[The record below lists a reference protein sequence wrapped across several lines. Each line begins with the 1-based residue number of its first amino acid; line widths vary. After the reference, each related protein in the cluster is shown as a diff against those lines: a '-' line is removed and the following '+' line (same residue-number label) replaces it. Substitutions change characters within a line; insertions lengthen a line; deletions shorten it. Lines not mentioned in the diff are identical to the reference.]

1 MIAVGTLLGTVVCV
15 ANMYF
20 GLQLGTLDTMS
31 MSTALL
37 SFAIFKWLDKWL
49 SQIFSPTENVIVQA
63 LASSIAGMPLAA
75 SLTSVIPAFEF
86 LRTPGE
92 GGVLVFSFYQLVVW
106 SLGVSLFGTIFAAP
120 FRNYFLLR
128 ERLRFPGNF
137 AVAVLIGVLHQ
148 DPEVARRADLDQQ
161 KRPFAV
167 EEVEAGA
174 FASQEADPPVAV
186 QQHEWDGEQDTRASE
201 SAEDAV
207 GATSPVDAA
216 GDEIEWSSNVSIM
229 AKSFTGTL
237 LYVSN
242 DVKNDPLWLA
252 CGI

>member
-49 SQIFSPTENVIVQA
+49 SQLFTPTENLIVQA

-92 GGVLVFSFYQLVVW
+92 GGILVFSFYHLVVW

-128 ERLRFPGNF
+128 ERLRFPANF

-148 DPEVARRADLDQQ
+148 DPEVARRADLDEQ
-161 KRPFAV
+161 KRPFAG
-167 EEVEAGA
+167 EEIETDA
-174 FASQEADPPVAV
+174 FASPQVESPVSV
-186 QQHEWDGEQDTRASE
+186 QQHEWHGEEDTRAAE
-201 SAEDAV
+201 FAEDAV
-207 GATSPVDAA
+207 GATSTVDAA

-229 AKSFTGTL
+229 AKSFAGTV

-242 DVKNDPLWLA
+242 DDKNDVVWLA
-252 CGI
+252 WGI